1 MIIPPWALLLS
12 FWLHMFATVVW
23 IGGLATLAIIVIP
36 VMRRTLKPLEFSNWL
51 TILNKRLD
59 PIGWLCL
66 GLLIFTGLIQMEDN
80 TNYVGLLAVSN
91 QWSQAIFV
99 KHILFLGMVLVSAYM
114 TWVLAPALQ
123 RKAILGARNRKLSTE
138 LPSSGRLHLM
148 ITINFIL
155 GMLVLI
161 FTAIAR
167 IS

>member
-36 VMRRTLKPLEFSNWL
+36 VMRRTLKPLEFSDWL

-123 RKAILGARNRKLSTE
+123 RTAILGARNRKLSTE
-138 LPSSGRLHLM
+138 LPSSGRLHQM